1 VHITPINPA
10 HEIYPATADYV
21 HAMQVTAPTRWL
33 FISGTMGLANDS
45 RAAATL
51 DGQLA
56 LIWHNI
62 RRILQEAEMA
72 PDNIVRVTSYLTDA
86 AYAEA
91 NQNAREVALGHRP
104 VATTTAVIVGT
115 LNSDWLVEV
124 EAIAAA

>member
-1 VHITPINPA
+1 MHITPINPA
-10 HEIYPATADYV
+10 DDIYPATADYV

-62 RRILQEAEMA
+62 RRILKKAEMA

-104 VATTTAVIVGT
+104 VATTAVIVGT

>member
-1 VHITPINPA
+1 MHITPINPA
-10 HEIYPATADYV
+10 HDIYPATADYV

-104 VATTTAVIVGT
+104 VATTAVIVGT

>member
-1 VHITPINPA
+1 MHITPINPA

-72 PDNIVRVTSYLTDA
+72 PDNIMRVTSYLTDA

-104 VATTTAVIVGT
+104 VATTAVIVGT

>member
-1 VHITPINPA
+1 MHITPINPA
-10 HEIYPATADYV
+10 HDIYPATADYV

-33 FISGTMGLANDS
+33 FISGTMGLTNDS

-62 RRILQEAEMA
+62 RQILQEAEMT

-104 VATTTAVIVGT
+104 VATTAVIVGT

>member
-1 VHITPINPA
+1 MHITPINPA

-72 PDNIVRVTSYLTDA
+72 PDNFVRVTSYLTDA
-86 AYAEA
+86 AYAEV
-91 NQNAREVALGHRP
+91 NQNAREVALGLMRRR
-104 VATTTAVIVGT
+104 AR
-115 LNSDWLVEV
+115 S
-124 EAIAAA
+124 

>member
-1 VHITPINPA
+1 MHITPINPA
-10 HEIYPATADYV
+10 HQIYPATADYV

-86 AYAEA
+86 AHVEA

-104 VATTTAVIVGT
+104 VATTAVIVGT

>member
-1 VHITPINPA
+1 MHITPINPA

-72 PDNIVRVTSYLTDA
+72 PDNFVRVTSYLTDA

-104 VATTTAVIVGT
+104 VATTAVIVGT

>member
-1 VHITPINPA
+1 MHITPINPA

-21 HAMQVTAPTRWL
+21 HAMQVTAPTQWL

-72 PDNIVRVTSYLTDA
+72 PDNFVRVTSYLTDA
-86 AYAEA
+86 AFAEA

-104 VATTTAVIVGT
+104 VATTAVIVGT

>member
-1 VHITPINPA
+1 MHISPINPA

-86 AYAEA
+86 AHAEA

-104 VATTTAVIVGT
+104 VATTAVIVGT

>member
-1 VHITPINPA
+1 MHITPINPA
-10 HEIYPATADYV
+10 HDIYPATADYV

-62 RRILQEAEMA
+62 RLILQEAEMA
-72 PDNIVRVTSYLTDA
+72 PDNMVRVTSYLTDA

-104 VATTTAVIVGT
+104 VATTAVIVGT

>member
-1 VHITPINPA
+1 MHITPINPA

-104 VATTTAVIVGT
+104 VATTAVIVGT

>member
-1 VHITPINPA
+1 MHITPINPT
-10 HEIYPATADYV
+10 HDIYPATADYV

-91 NQNAREVALGHRP
+91 NQNAREVTLGHRP
-104 VATTTAVIVGT
+104 VATTAVIVGT

>member
-1 VHITPINPA
+1 MHITPINPA

-21 HAMQVTAPTRWL
+21 NAKQVTAPTRWL

-56 LIWHNI
+56 SIWHNI
-62 RRILQEAEMA
+62 RRILQEAEMT

-104 VATTTAVIVGT
+104 VATTAVIVGT

>member
-1 VHITPINPA
+1 MHITPINPA

-86 AYAEA
+86 AHVEA

-104 VATTTAVIVGT
+104 VATTAVIVGT

>member
-1 VHITPINPA
+1 MHMTRVNPA

-72 PDNIVRVTSYLTDA
+72 SDNIVRVTSYLTDA

-104 VATTTAVIVGT
+104 VATTAVIVGT

>member
-1 VHITPINPA
+1 MHITPINPA

-86 AYAEA
+86 AYAET

-104 VATTTAVIVGT
+104 VATTAVIVGT

>member
-1 VHITPINPA
+1 MHISPINPA

-104 VATTTAVIVGT
+104 VATTAVIVGT

>member
-1 VHITPINPA
+1 MA
-10 HEIYPATADYV
+10 
-21 HAMQVTAPTRWL
+21 
-33 FISGTMGLANDS
+33 FISGAMGLANDS

-56 LIWHNI
+56 LVWHNT

-91 NQNAREVALGHRP
+91 NQNACEVALGHRP
-104 VATTTAVIVGT
+104 VATTAVIVGT

>member
-1 VHITPINPA
+1 MHITPINPA
-10 HEIYPATADYV
+10 HDIYPATADYV

-62 RRILQEAEMA
+62 RRILQEAEMV

-104 VATTTAVIVGT
+104 VATTAVIVGT

>member
-1 VHITPINPA
+1 MHITPINPA

-62 RRILQEAEMA
+62 RRILQEAKMA

-104 VATTTAVIVGT
+104 VATTAVIVGT

>member
-1 VHITPINPA
+1 MHITPINPA

-91 NQNAREVALGHRP
+91 NQNAREVALGHRT
-104 VATTTAVIVGT
+104 VATTAVIVGT

>member
-1 VHITPINPA
+1 MHITPINPV
-10 HEIYPATADYV
+10 HDIYPATADYV
-21 HAMQVTAPTRWL
+21 HAMEVTAPTRWL
-33 FISGTMGLANDS
+33 FISGTMGLASDS

-62 RRILQEAEMA
+62 RRILREADMT

-91 NQNAREVALGHRP
+91 NQNAREVALSHRP
-104 VATTTAVIVGT
+104 VATTAVIVAT
-115 LNSDWLVEV
+115 LSRDWLVEV
-124 EAIAAA
+124 EAIAVA

>member
-1 VHITPINPA
+1 MHITPINPT
-10 HEIYPATADYV
+10 HDIYPATADYV
-21 HAMQVTAPTRWL
+21 HAIQVTAPTRWL
-33 FISGTMGLANDS
+33 FISGTMGLANNS

-86 AYAEA
+86 AHVEA

-104 VATTTAVIVGT
+104 VATTAVIVGT

>member
-1 VHITPINPA
+1 MHITPINPA
-10 HEIYPATADYV
+10 HEIYPATADYD

-104 VATTTAVIVGT
+104 VATTAVIVGT

>member
-1 VHITPINPA
+1 MHITPINPA

-45 RAAATL
+45 RAVATL

-104 VATTTAVIVGT
+104 VATTAVIVGT

>member
-1 VHITPINPA
+1 MHITPINPA
-10 HEIYPATADYV
+10 HDIYPATADYV

-33 FISGTMGLANDS
+33 FISGTMGPVNDS

-62 RRILQEAEMA
+62 RRILQEAEMV

-104 VATTTAVIVGT
+104 VATTAVIVGT

>member
-1 VHITPINPA
+1 MYITPINPA
-10 HEIYPATADYV
+10 HEIYPATANYV

-104 VATTTAVIVGT
+104 VATTAVIVGT

>member
-1 VHITPINPA
+1 MHITPINPA

-33 FISGTMGLANDS
+33 FIGGTMGMANDS

-56 LIWHNI
+56 LIWHKI
-62 RRILQEAEMA
+62 RRILQEADMA
-72 PDNIVRVTSYLTDA
+72 PNNIVRVTSYLTDA

-104 VATTTAVIVGT
+104 VATTAVTVGT

>member
-1 VHITPINPA
+1 MA
-10 HEIYPATADYV
+10 
-21 HAMQVTAPTRWL
+21 

-51 DGQLA
+51 YGQLA
-56 LIWHNI
+56 LVWHNT

-104 VATTTAVIVGT
+104 VATTAVIVGT